1 MAYMT
6 NSIALSMRNPE
17 TGRPLTANV
26 YTLDGVTAPDGSPKQ
41 MSIGQL
47 VMAIC
52 LNRAVEMEDR
62 MVGMMAE
69 MEVNTDN
76 LAALTRAEELL
87 QSGKSVTESLSESLV
102 YYTYDETT
110 GRSSSVTCNTIGE
123 FLDKFVDESGES
135 TIQRKDKDGKDL
147 PAETIVT
154 NIETKMDGLN
164 TFSQQKMIEL
174 QSYTNKR
181 DQAYDLVSNILK
193 TINTVLQGNIRNL

>member
-1 MAYMT
+1 MNAFRT
-6 NSIALSMRNPE
+6 EEIALSMRNPD

-26 YTLDGVTAPDGSPKQ
+26 YTIDGVNAPDGSPKLLS
-41 MSIGQL
+41 MGQL

-76 LAALTRAEELL
+76 LNALTRAETLL
-87 QSGKSVTESLSESLV
+87 QDGTSPTAALSEKLV
-102 YYTYDETT
+102 YYEIDPKTYE
-110 GRSSSVTCNTIGE
+110 VTSKSCGTIGE
-123 FLDKFVDESGES
+123 FLTAIGVVWKGSDDKPLATD
-135 TIQRKDKDGKDL
+135 
-147 PAETIVT
+147 TIVT

-193 TINTVLQGNIRNL
+193 SLNTVLHGNVNNL

>member
-26 YTLDGVTAPDGSPKQ
+26 YTLEGVTESDGRLRL

-69 MEVNTDN
+69 MEANTDN

-87 QSGKSVTESLSESLV
+87 QSGKGVNDSLGDEPLV
-102 YYTYDETT
+102 YYTYDEET
-110 GRSSSVTCNTIGE
+110 GRTSSVTYNTIGK
-123 FLDKFVDESGES
+123 FLDAIKVD
-135 TIQRKDKDGKDL
+135 RKDSAGNDL
-147 PAETIVT
+147 SAETVVT

-181 DQAYDLVSNILK
+181 DQAYDLVSNVLK
-193 TINTVLQGNIRNL
+193 SINTVLQGNIRNL

>member
-1 MAYMT
+1 MASYMT

-26 YTLDGVTAPDGSPKQ
+26 YTLDGVTAPDGTPKL

-52 LNRAVEMEDR
+52 LSRAVEMEDR

-69 MEVNTDN
+69 MEANTDN

-87 QSGKSVTESLSESLV
+87 QGGKSLTESLSESLV
-102 YYTYDETT
+102 YYTYDEET
-110 GRSSSVTCNTIGE
+110 GRTSSVTYNTIGK
-123 FLDKFVDESGES
+123 FLDAIKVD
-135 TIQRKDKDGKDL
+135 RKDSAGNDL
-147 PAETIVT
+147 SAETIVT

-181 DQAYDLVSNILK
+181 DQAYDLISNVLK
-193 TINTVLQGNIRNL
+193 SISTVLQGNIRNL

>member
-1 MAYMT
+1 MNEFMT
-6 NSIALSMRNPE
+6 EQIELSMRNPE
-17 TGRPLTANV
+17 TGRQLTANV
-26 YTLDGVTAPDGSPKQ
+26 YTLEGVTAPDGSPRI

-52 LNRAVEMEDR
+52 LNRAVAMEDK

-76 LAALTRAEELL
+76 LTALTRAETLL
-87 QSGKSVTESLSESLV
+87 QNGTKVDATLSEKLV
-102 YYTYDETT
+102 YYEIDTETYV
-110 GRSSSVTCNTIGE
+110 VTKKECTKICD
-123 FLDKFVDESGES
+123 FLDQFKNPPVEWKGLSS
-135 TIQRKDKDGKDL
+135 DK
-147 PAETIVT
+147 IVT

-181 DQAYDLVSNILK
+181 DQAYDLISNMLK
-193 TINTVLQGNIRNL
+193 SFNTVLHANANNL

>member
-1 MAYMT
+1 MEEFMT
-6 NSIALSMRNPE
+6 EVIPLSMRDPE
-17 TGRPLTANV
+17 TGLQLTANV
-26 YTLDGVTAPDGSPKQ
+26 YTLEGVNGPDGRPKL

-76 LAALTRAEELL
+76 LSALTRAEELL
-87 QSGKSVTESLSESLV
+87 QDGTAVGSSLGGSPL
-102 YYTYDETT
+102 YYSTYDEAT
-110 GRSSSVTCNTIGE
+110 GTSSSVACYTIGE
-123 FLDKFVDESGES
+123 FL
-135 TIQRKDKDGKDL
+135 GKIGVTYGGLDS
-147 PAETIVT
+147 ETIVT
-154 NIETKMDGLN
+154 NIETKMDQLN

-181 DQAYDLVSNILK
+181 DQAYDLISNVLK
-193 TINTVLQGNIRNL
+193 SLNTVLHGNVNNL